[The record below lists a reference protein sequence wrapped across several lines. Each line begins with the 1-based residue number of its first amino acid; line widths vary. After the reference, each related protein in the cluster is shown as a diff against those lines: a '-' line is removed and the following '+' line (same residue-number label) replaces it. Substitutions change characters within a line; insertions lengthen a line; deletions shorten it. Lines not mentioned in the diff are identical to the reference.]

1 MLDMG
6 VLAVDPG
13 IEYENPFLAPLA
25 WAFLCGAIVF
35 AVFAAFKEIP

>member
-1 MLDMG
+1 MIPDH
-6 VLAVDPG
+6 G
-13 IEYENPFLAPLA
+13 IDISNPFLAPFA